1 MTGQGPLFDPPVDRL
16 VAYIQ
21 SYSTFIDNEQC
32 LIHRL
37 SPLLITKML
46 QDSFLG
52 WKKEEQLFSEGLKLR
67 CQCAFFFGMYPE

>member
-1 MTGQGPLFDPPVDRL
+1 MTGQGPLFEPPVDRL

-21 SYSTFIDNEQC
+21 SYSTFIDYEQC

-37 SPLLITKML
+37 SPLLITKTI

-52 WKKEEQLFSEGLKLR
+52 LKKEEPLF
-67 CQCAFFFGMYPE
+67 A